1 MVNIT
6 INGNTVNTNEF
17 PAELPQT
24 AAKTNFILIQT
35 YNRDLNS
42 TEKLELADLDVDIQE
57 YVAQF
62 TYLCRYEKEDL
73 EPIRAKRYV
82 KSVTIYLRELKSTI
96 SLKDMVEREVDRT
109 FYRVDCILH
118 ETPNDT
124 AEKLVPE
131 IAEKAGVDITN
142 LAVSPVR
149 IRLTVHQDKLE
160 ALAKL
165 DSISRIEEVRPDEV
179 LNDLARETLNADILA
194 LSTSYEGNSQK
205 VCVADTG
212 FDQGKMADEM
222 GIQVHPAFNGRVE
235 HLEALWL
242 GDSKDTAGHGTHVC
256 ASICGNGLYK
266 NGDIRVRGV
275 APGATLMVQSI
286 AQVSRDPNKGAIEV
300 PMDLGLQLFSNP
312 YKLGYRIHSNSWGK
326 VWDAKTG
333 QLGYEGQAWDIDK
346 FVIDHQDFAVL
357 VAAGNNAEKAKSKSN
372 HIGAAGSAFNCITV
386 GATGTTRPNNDYGFD
401 NEVGAKPM
409 TRINDTAKFSSRG
422 PTKPGRDINGN
433 EYAGRIK
440 PDVVAPGVAIL
451 SAASRAMAKDSRN
464 RVMYGRTG
472 DDDWTFMSGT
482 SMSTPLVAGC
492 VALLREALE
501 EHGKEKPSAALIKAL
516 LVNGAVN
523 FSEQI
528 GLGLGYDYDQGFGR
542 VDIDSSISM
551 VKLSSF
557 VDGGKLF
564 EDTQFDVAP
573 LRQVPEEERR
583 WTSSLIPVP
592 AGRNR
597 LTVTL
602 AYPDKPA
609 QSGLMQ
615 NDINL
620 IVLSGGAERH
630 GNMGKGPGYDHTNN
644 VEKIIW
650 ENVPGETFKIVVSI
664 WNNIDVKAPTSF
676 AVAWDIRPLARL

>member
-6 INGNTVNTNEF
+6 INGNTVNTNEL

-35 YNRDLNS
+35 YNRDLTA
-42 TEKLELADLDVDIQE
+42 TEKLKLVDLVNIQE
-57 YVAQF
+57 YIAQF
-62 TYLCRYEKEDL
+62 TYLCHYVKEDL
-73 EPIRAKRYV
+73 EPIRKKEYV
-82 KSVTIYLRELKSTI
+82 KGVTVYLRELKSTI
-96 SLKDMVEREVDRT
+96 SLKDMVEREADRT

-118 ETPNDT
+118 ETPNVT
-124 AEKLVPE
+124 AEKLAPE
-131 IAEKAGVDITN
+131 IAEKAGVDITK
-142 LAVSPVR
+142 LAISPVR

-160 ALAKL
+160 SLAKL

-179 LNDLARETLNADILA
+179 LNDLARGTLNAEILA
-194 LSTSYEGNSQK
+194 LSTSYEGNGQK

-212 FDQGKMADEM
+212 FDQGKMIDEQ
-222 GIQVHPAFNGRVE
+222 GIQVHPAFDGRVE
-235 HLEALWL
+235 HLESLWL
-242 GDSKDTAGHGTHVC
+242 GDDSKDTAGHGTHVC

-266 NGDIRVRGV
+266 SGNTRVRGV

-286 AQVSRDPNKGAIEV
+286 AQVSKDPKKGAIEV
-300 PMDLGLQLFSNP
+300 PLDLGLHLFSNP
-312 YKLGYRIHSNSWGK
+312 YSLGYRIHSNSWSK

-346 FVIDHQDFAVL
+346 FVIDHQDFVVL
-357 VAAGNNAEKAKSKSN
+357 VAAGNNAAKAKSKSN

-386 GATGTTRPNNDYGFD
+386 GATGTTRPNDGYGFD
-401 NEVGAKPM
+401 NEIGAKPM
-409 TRINDTAKFSSRG
+409 TRINDTARFSSRG

-451 SAASRAMAKDSRN
+451 SAASRAMAKNSRN
-464 RVMYGRTG
+464 RVMYGRSG

-492 VALLREALE
+492 VALLREALQ
-501 EHGKEKPSAALIKAL
+501 EHGKKYPSAALIKAL

-523 FSEQI
+523 FSEQLD
-528 GLGLGYDYDQGFGR
+528 LGLGYDYDQGFGR

-557 VDGGKLF
+557 IDGGKLF

-583 WTSSLIPVP
+583 WSSSLIT
-592 AGRNR
+592 N
-597 LTVTL
+597 
-602 AYPDKPA
+602 
-609 QSGLMQ
+609 S
-615 NDINL
+615 
-620 IVLSGGAERH
+620 ERH
-630 GNMGKGPGYDHTNN
+630 GNMGKGSGFDHINN

-650 ENVPGETFKIVVSI
+650 ENVPGDTFKIVVSI
-664 WNNIDVKAPTSF
+664 WNNLDVKAPASF
-676 AVAWDIRPLARL
+676 AVA